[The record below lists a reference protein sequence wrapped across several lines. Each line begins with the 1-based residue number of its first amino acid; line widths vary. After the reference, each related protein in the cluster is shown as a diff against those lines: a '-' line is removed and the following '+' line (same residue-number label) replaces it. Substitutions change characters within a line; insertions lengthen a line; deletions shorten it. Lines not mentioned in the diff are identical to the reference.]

1 MIGKVLKIAAFCALF
16 IVITGVSAY
25 FTLSL
30 VIKSE
35 DTVVVPDLVGKDVVF
50 VLEALTELGLNTKV
64 RGSEYSTD
72 IPKHH
77 VIHQEPEPGVE
88 IKKGRDVR
96 ILISKGTETV
106 PTPNLIG
113 LSHRQAVIIFDENDL
128 CRGHVATTF
137 DPGFEREMVI
147 AQVPLPG
154 NLTRRGECVDLLVS
168 KGPRPVAFKMP
179 AVTGLPLEDA
189 LARIEQNRLT
199 HGVVRAEQVTG
210 KPHRSI
216 LDQDPPAGY
225 RVAIHTAVDLVV
237 NRRRVSAEKSDGS
250 AGSTDRVGSFFRYR
264 TPNGYLRKH
273 LRVQVKHPEFSID
286 LFDEFIRPGSD
297 IWLILPTDE
306 GATVLVYEDEKLTRT
321 MIPDPWQ

>member
-1 MIGKVLKIAAFCALF
+1 MIGKVLKIAAFVALF
-16 IVITGVSAY
+16 IVIAGVSAY

-64 RGSEYSTD
+64 RGSEYSAD

-128 CRGHVATTF
+128 CRGHVATAY
-137 DPGFEREMVI
+137 DAGFEREMVI
-147 AQVPLPG
+147 TQTPLPG
-154 NLTRRGECVDLLVS
+154 NLIRRGECVHLLVS
-168 KGPRPVAFKMP
+168 RGPRPAAFKMP
-179 AVTGLPLEDA
+179 AVTGLSLEDA

-199 HGVVRAEQVTG
+199 HGIIRAEQVTG
-210 KPHRSI
+210 KPTRSI
-216 LDQDPPAGY
+216 LDQDPPAGH
-225 RVAIHTAVDLVV
+225 RVAIHSAVDLVV
-237 NRRRVSAEKSDGS
+237 NRRRASAAKADTS
-250 AGSTDRVGSFFRYR
+250 AGSTGRVGSFFRYR

-306 GATVLVYEDEKLTRT
+306 DATVLVYEDDKLTRT
-321 MIPDPWQ
+321 LIPDPWH

>member
-16 IVITGVSAY
+16 IVIAGVSAY

-35 DTVVVPDLVGKDVVF
+35 DTVVVPDFVGKDVVF

-64 RGSEYSTD
+64 RGSEYSAD

-128 CRGHVATTF
+128 CPGHVAITF
-137 DPGFEREMVI
+137 DAGFEREMVI
-147 AQVPLPG
+147 TQVPLPG
-154 NLTRRGECVDLLVS
+154 SLIRRGECVDLLLS
-168 KGPRPVAFKMP
+168 KGLRPTAFKMP
-179 AVTGLPLEDA
+179 VVTGLPLEDA

-199 HGVVRAEQVTG
+199 HGAIRAEQKTG
-210 KPHRSI
+210 KPTRSI

-225 RVAIHTAVDLVV
+225 RVAANTAVDLVV
-237 NRRRVSAEKSDGS
+237 NRRRASAAKTAEA
-250 AGSTDRVGSFFRYR
+250 AGSTGRIGSFFRYR
-264 TPNGYLRKH
+264 TQKGYLRKH
-273 LRVQVKHPEFSID
+273 LRVQVKHPGFSID
-286 LFDEFIRPGSD
+286 LFDEFIRPDSD

-306 GATVLVYEDEKLTRT
+306 DATVLVYEDDKLTQT
-321 MIPDPWQ
+321 LIPDPWR